1 MTNIIS
7 GILILT
13 GALLMLLSAIGLIKL
28 PDIYTRMSATTKS
41 ATLGISVL
49 LLGTA
54 LHFSDV
60 GITTRSLIIIMFIF
74 LTAPVAAHL
83 IGRASYFSNVELWKG
98 TVINELKGKYDLEEK
113 SLTSEDTGLD
123 GSYDL
128 PNDLENN

>member
-1 MTNIIS
+1 MIDIIS

-28 PDIYTRMSATTKS
+28 RDIYTRMSSTTKS
-41 ATLGISVL
+41 ATLGIGLL

-54 LHFSDV
+54 IHFLDV

-98 TVINELKGKYDLEEK
+98 TVINELKGKYDLEENSLNSEK
-113 SLTSEDTGLD
+113 SGLD
-123 GSYDL
+123 RSYD
-128 PNDLENN
+128 PPQDIEKK